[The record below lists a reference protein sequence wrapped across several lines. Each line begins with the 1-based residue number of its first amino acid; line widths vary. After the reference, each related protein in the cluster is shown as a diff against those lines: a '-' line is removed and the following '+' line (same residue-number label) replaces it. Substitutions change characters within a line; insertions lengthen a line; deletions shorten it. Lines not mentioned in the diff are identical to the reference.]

1 MLLLLTFTREMPTWN
16 DSKYKSDIK
25 ELLKKHNFDF
35 RRIIRKHKRTHTTF
49 VEAFNKELAKQFY
62 KPMGAQELQDAE
74 KHIAIW
80 VKYLN
85 SIVNKLNSTKSSM
98 IDTKPKDAI
107 QLYILS

>member
-49 VEAFNKELAKQFY
+49 VEAFNKELAKQFC
-62 KPMGAQELQDAE
+62 KPMGGQELQDAE

-85 SIVNKLNSTKSSM
+85 SIVNKMNSTKSSM